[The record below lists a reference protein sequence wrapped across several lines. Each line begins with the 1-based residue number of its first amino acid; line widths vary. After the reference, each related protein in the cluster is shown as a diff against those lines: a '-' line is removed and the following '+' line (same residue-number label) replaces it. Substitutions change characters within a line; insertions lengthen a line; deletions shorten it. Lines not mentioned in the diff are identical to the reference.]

1 MYFCIN
7 EAIATRLLLGDEMSI
22 DYAAIGRRIQG
33 MRKKSKRTQENLAE
47 YLSVSVGYISQIERG
62 VTKINLDTL
71 SEIARWLECDIAALV
86 SGITPQQETYLKDE
100 IGQIYAGMSEQQRK
114 ILLEIALAIQKYG

>member
-7 EAIATRLLLGDEMSI
+7 KAIATRLLLGDEMSI
-22 DYAAIGRRIQG
+22 DYTAIGRRIQG

-86 SGITPQQETYLKDE
+86 SGITPQQGTYLKDE

>member
-22 DYAAIGRRIQG
+22 DYAAIDRRIQG

>member
-1 MYFCIN
+1 
-7 EAIATRLLLGDEMSI
+7 MSI

-71 SEIARWLECDIAALV
+71 SEIARWLECDISALV